1 MSSEW
6 DVELRTEYH
15 CIIPKDKNKKV
26 KKKSLPSDRR
36 KKLQQKATLNINF

>member
-26 KKKSLPSDRR
+26 KNKKF
-36 KKLQQKATLNINF
+36 AF